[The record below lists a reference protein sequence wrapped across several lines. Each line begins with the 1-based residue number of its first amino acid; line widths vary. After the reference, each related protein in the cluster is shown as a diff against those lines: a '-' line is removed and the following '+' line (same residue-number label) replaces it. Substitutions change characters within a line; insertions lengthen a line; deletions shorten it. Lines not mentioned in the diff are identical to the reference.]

1 MGPRHPFA
9 DQFPNRWAWRFE
21 KDLGTLART
30 AQTAEGLQYWINRWP
45 TLMARRPTPEMAAAW
60 RTFVNRKLADLPW
73 PARPEQVQ
81 AITTSRTRQAI
92 PALGRS
98 ARAGRPAVATTAA
111 TPAAV
116 AYRRETG
123 ERVQVIEAPPYLRR
137 AGPQVE
143 TSRPVGQ
150 PLPGDPQIHVTERNR
165 APGGPVP
172 PGWATEHVGRW
183 HGRDTEVVYN
193 PRRYQVLVT
202 QVGSDIFDA
211 LEAQGWQ
218 RHGTDGDRV
227 VWTRDRLAA
236 TRSAL
241 AHLDQAAAIGP
252 PAPGPPA
259 PELRPAIGL
268 ER

>member
-1 MGPRHPFA
+1 
-9 DQFPNRWAWRFE
+9 
-21 KDLGTLART
+21 
-30 AQTAEGLQYWINRWP
+30 
-45 TLMARRPTPEMAAAW
+45 
-60 RTFVNRKLADLPW
+60 
-73 PARPEQVQ
+73 
-81 AITTSRTRQAI
+81 
-92 PALGRS
+92 
-98 ARAGRPAVATTAA
+98 
-111 TPAAV
+111 
-116 AYRRETG
+116 
-123 ERVQVIEAPPYLRR
+123 
-137 AGPQVE
+137 
-143 TSRPVGQ
+143 
-150 PLPGDPQIHVTERNR
+150 
-165 APGGPVP
+165 VP